1 MTLIDQL
8 FTEGYAFDFFQA
20 VRVLERAYPKRR
32 RVGRAV
38 APRDEVA
45 RFRAHLSLN
54 FPPSSIYELEKPKA
68 ADLPPLMTV
77 TFLGLTGPEDLA
89 IGDHDVA
96 ECHQWIKAGV
106 DQLVSGQRW
115 RVHLDARSYVLDLSD
130 RQWRPITPVSAPRAF
145 RDRVIR
151 EILPVFGRRFRL
163 CGRQKC
169 PHPFI
174 ARKRKIYCDSR
185 CSQTERTRRYRA
197 THPDKS
203 HEVYA
208 RQQRKKFG
216 PNVVVRRRLS
226 RSDRT
231 SPGPKL
237 L

>member
-1 MTLIDQL
+1 MRSRIRGRGLTVRA
-8 FTEGYAFDFFQA
+8 EGGRLRSAQA
-20 VRVLERAYPKRR
+20 RVGQTPAAQAQWVLGFATRNDLGRLRVAERA
-32 RVGRAV
+32 G
-38 APRDEVA
+38 
-45 RFRAHLSLN
+45 LSW
-54 FPPSSIYELEKPKA
+54 ELA
-68 ADLPPLMTV
+68 A
-77 TFLGLTGPEDLA
+77 FLGLTGPEDLA